1 MTETPILRLPDFS
14 KKIVLETDE
23 SNVGIGGVVLM
34 QDGHTLAFF
43 SKKLGQR
50 MIGASAYL

>member
-14 KKIVLETDE
+14 KKFVLETDE

-50 MIGASAYL
+50 MIGASAY